1 MKWSKT
7 RAFGQHYL
15 ADKRIL
21 REIVKTSQINSEE
34 IVCEAGTGKGIL
46 TQELCKHAKKVI
58 SFEIDKPLYL
68 EALNS
73 FSHLPNLLLIN
84 TDIFKNSDLEFD
96 VFVSNLPYSRSKD
109 AILWLALKKFSRAI
123 VMLQK
128 EFVNK
133 LQAKPGETNYR
144 PISVISQYCFT
155 IENLLDVSR
164 TSFWPQPQIDSKL
177 VRLTPNKHND
187 MAVQTLNNLNYIF
200 SRRNKKASSVAKNL
214 SSNWSS
220 NCNWDNKRIYQ
231 LPPRDLVH
239 FAESMIGSVI
249 KGRNNKSKKISKG
262 HDIRRPKRQNNGSI
276 AI

>member
-84 TDIFKNSDLEFD
+84 TDI
-96 VFVSNLPYSRSKD
+96 V
-109 AILWLALKKFSRAI
+109 ILSLTYLCRI
-123 VMLQK
+123 C
-128 EFVNK
+128 
-133 LQAKPGETNYR
+133 
-144 PISVISQYCFT
+144 PI
-155 IENLLDVSR
+155 LG
-164 TSFWPQPQIDSKL
+164 
-177 VRLTPNKHND
+177 VRMP
-187 MAVQTLNNLNYIF
+187 
-200 SRRNKKASSVAKNL
+200 S
-214 SSNWSS
+214 
-220 NCNWDNKRIYQ
+220 C
-231 LPPRDLVH
+231 
-239 FAESMIGSVI
+239 G
-249 KGRNNKSKKISKG
+249 
-262 HDIRRPKRQNNGSI
+262 
-276 AI
+276 